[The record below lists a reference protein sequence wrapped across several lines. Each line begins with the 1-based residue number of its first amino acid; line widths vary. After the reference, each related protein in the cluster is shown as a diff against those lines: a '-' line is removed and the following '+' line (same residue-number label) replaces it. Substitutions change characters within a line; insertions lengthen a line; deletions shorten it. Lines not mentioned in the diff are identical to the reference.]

1 MNPVIRN
8 TTDNAT
14 EYTAKIGLMYV
25 SDYGFAAEPSAWT
38 LTMGT
43 YNNTTATST
52 NWMYM
57 GLYEWTISRRAA
69 VSNSAFFVANGG
81 FVHFNDVYHNDL
93 LPGRVS
99 DGFGVR
105 PSFNLESSITY
116 VSGDGTHDSPIIIN

>member
-1 MNPVIRN
+1 MNPVTTN

-38 LTMGT
+38 LTMGN

-57 GLYEWTISRRAA
+57 GLYEWTISRAA
-69 VSNSAFFVANGG
+69 DRSNGAF
-81 FVHFNDVYHNDL
+81 
-93 LPGRVS
+93 RVS
-99 DGFGVR
+99 GGGSVNNLSVRNSNAVR
-105 PSFNLESSITY
+105 PSFSLLSSVTY
-116 VSGDGTHDSPIIIN
+116 SKGDGTQNSPIRIN